1 METTSYLY
9 RIKVINRIA
18 REGLILFGDKY
29 HIDPDEKIPH
39 GIMVRSSTV
48 DTELYPGLLAV
59 ARAGA
64 GVNNI
69 TVDMATERGI
79 CVFNTPGANAN
90 AVSELV
96 FTMLGIWVRNIHRGM
111 EFCAGLTGIDDEE
124 FNKSIE
130 REKSTFKGI
139 ELAGKTLGIIGLG
152 KIGVTVANG
161 GLHRDMK
168 VIGFDPYPLLENIHA
183 LSPEVELV
191 RSLGEVIRNADVL
204 SIHIP
209 LNKNTQGFMNAE
221 KLRELKK
228 GAILINYSRGPV
240 VDEKAIIENLD
251 NGNLHGY
258 LTDFP
263 SSAFVAHPKVLASPH
278 LGASTEE
285 SEENCA
291 TMAARELIDYL
302 EYGNIT
308 NSVNFPSVES
318 VPGGNVRTRLIMIN
332 RDIPGMIGYATRLLG
347 ENDINIISYLNES
360 NGNVGYN
367 IIDLEAPVP
376 YELVAEIEANPDV
389 IRTRTISFLKNA

>member
-1 METTSYLY
+1 MDTTSYLY

-18 REGLILFGDKY
+18 KEGLILFGDKY
-29 HIDPDEKIPH
+29 LIDPDEKIPH
-39 GIMVRSSTV
+39 AIVVRSSTV
-48 DTELYPGLLAV
+48 DTDMYPGLLAV

-69 TVDMATERGI
+69 TVDKATERGI

-96 FTMLGIWVRNIHRGM
+96 FTMLGVWVRNIHRGM
-111 EFCAGLTGIDDEE
+111 EFCAGMAGISDEE
-124 FNKSIE
+124 INRAIE
-130 REKSTFKGI
+130 KEKSAFKGF

-152 KIGVTVANG
+152 KIGVTVANS
-161 GLHRDMK
+161 GLHRYMK
-168 VIGFDPYPLLENIHA
+168 VIGFDQYPLLENIHV
-183 LSPEVELV
+183 LSPGVELV
-191 RSLGEVIRNADVL
+191 RSLGEVIKKADVL

-209 LNKNTQGFMNAE
+209 LNKKTQDFMNAE
-221 KLRELKK
+221 KLREIKK
-228 GAILINYSRGPV
+228 GSILINYARGPII
-240 VDEKAIIENLD
+240 DEKAVLENLD
-251 NGNLHGY
+251 SGNLDGY

-263 SSAFVAHPKVLASPH
+263 SAALVAHPKVLASPH

-291 TMAARELIDYL
+291 TMAVKELIDYM

-308 NSVNFPSVES
+308 NSVNFPDVES
-318 VPGGNVRTRLIMIN
+318 IPGGNVHTRLIMIN

-347 ENDINIISYLNES
+347 ENHINIISYVNES

-367 IIDLEAPVP
+367 IIDLETSVP
-376 YELVAEIEANPDV
+376 YQLVAEIEANPDV
-389 IRTRTISFLKNA
+389 IRTRTISY

>member
-9 RIKVINRIA
+9 RIKVINKIA
-18 REGLILFGDKY
+18 REGLVFFGDKY
-29 HIDPDEKIPH
+29 HIDPDEKLPH
-39 GIMVRSSTV
+39 GIIVRSSDV
-48 DTELYPGLLAV
+48 DTDLYPGLLAV

-69 TVDMATERGI
+69 TVDKATEKGI

-96 FTMLGIWVRNIHRGM
+96 FTMLGIWVRNIHKGM
-111 EFCAGLTGIDDEE
+111 EFCSGMKGIDDAEIH
-124 FNKSIE
+124 KSIE
-130 REKSTFKGI
+130 KEKSAFKGV

-152 KIGVTVANG
+152 KIGVTVANS
-161 GLHRDMK
+161 GLHRHMN
-168 VIGFDPYPLLENIHA
+168 VIGFDPYPLTENIHA
-183 LSPEVELV
+183 LSPEVAIT
-191 RSLGEVIRNADVL
+191 RSLGEVIEKADVL

-209 LNKNTQGFMNAE
+209 LNKKTEGFIDTDKINQM
-221 KLRELKK
+221 KK
-228 GAILINYSRGPV
+228 GAILINYARGPI
-240 VDEKAIIENLD
+240 VDESAILETLD
-251 NGNLHGY
+251 KGHLDGY

-263 SSAFVAHPKVLASPH
+263 SAKLVANPKVLVSPH

-308 NSVNFPSVES
+308 HSVNFPDVES
-318 VPGGNVRTRLIMIN
+318 IPGEKVHTRLIMIN
-332 RDIPGMIGYATRLLG
+332 RDIPGMIGFATRLLG
-347 ENDINIISYLNES
+347 ENNINIISYLNES

-367 IIDLEAPVP
+367 IIDVETSIP

-389 IRTRTISFLKNA
+389 IRTRTIGF